1 MYLPF
6 EEMTWQQFMQQPQ
19 LKRLTLQEQVAQYDQ
34 YLFELSIARQSW
46 IEYQNKGS
54 LIPLPP
60 SNVVVT
66 NTDSG
71 SISIS
76 FTPSP
81 SPGIITTNWSTDGG
95 TTFNSTSSTV
105 NPIGVTGLPSGST
118 VTVVLTQTDG
128 NGNTSTG
135 TNPVTTT
142 VGALP
147 SVLTNLVYSV
157 QSSSLS
163 SSISLPP
170 LSPANAK
177 CTYIYAISSP
187 TTTSGSQSYPQSPGV
202 IISSFTPLTVGSA
215 IYEYNTLW
223 PLSSSVIAT
232 GSYVVYDAPFSTTG
246 SVYTVATSG
255 SDKIIAAITP
265 FSSLPSC

>member
-34 YLFELSIARQSW
+34 YLFELNIARQSW
-46 IEYQNKGS
+46 IEYQGKGP
-54 LIPLPP
+54 LKPLPP

-81 SPGIITTNWSTDGG
+81 SPGITTTNWSTDGG
-95 TTFNSTSSTV
+95 TTFNPTSSTV

-118 VTVVLTQTDG
+118 VTVVITQTDET
-128 NGNTSTG
+128 GNTSEG
-135 TNPVTTT
+135 TDPVTTT

-147 SVLTNLVYSV
+147 SVLTTLWSQG

-163 SSISLPP
+163 SSVSFVT

-177 CTYIYAISSP
+177 CEYLYINNATPTPGYPSISG
-187 TTTSGSQSYPQSPGV
+187 TQV
-202 IISSFTPLTVGSA
+202 SSFVPLTVGTPF
-215 IYEYNTLW
+215 YVYNTQW
-223 PLSSSVIAT
+223 PLTSSNIVT
-232 GSYVVYDAPFSTTG
+232 GSYIFGAPGTD
-246 SVYTVATSG
+246 VYTVSTSG
-255 SDKIIAAITP
+255 SDKIISAITP
-265 FSSLPSC
+265 FSSLPACS

>member
-19 LKRLTLQEQVAQYDQ
+19 LKKLTLQEQVAQYDQ

-46 IEYQNKGS
+46 IEYQNKGP

-60 SNVVVT
+60 SDVVVT

-71 SISIS
+71 SIRIS

-81 SPGIITTNWSTDGG
+81 SPGITTTNVSTDGG
-95 TTFNSTSSTV
+95 TTFNPTSSTV
-105 NPIGVTGLPSGST
+105 NPIDVTDLPSGST

-128 NGNTSTG
+128 NGNTSEG
-135 TNPVTTT
+135 TDPVTTT

-147 SVLTNLVYSV
+147 SILTTLWSNG

-163 SSISLPP
+163 NPVSFVA

-177 CTYIYAISSP
+177 CQYLYINNATP
-187 TTTSGSQSYPQSPGV
+187 TPGYPSIGGTQV
-202 IISSFTPLTVGSA
+202 SSFVPLTVGTPF
-215 IYEYNTLW
+215 YVYNTQW
-223 PLSSSVIAT
+223 PLTSSNIAN
-232 GSYVVYDAPFSTTG
+232 GSYIVG
-246 SVYTVATSG
+246 SPGTDVYTVAYSG
-255 SDKIIAAITP
+255 SSVVDKLISAITP

>member
-6 EEMTWQQFMQQPQ
+6 EEMTWQQFIQQPQ
-19 LKRLTLQEQVAQYDQ
+19 LKKLSLQEQASHYNE

-46 IEYQNKGS
+46 IEYQNKGP
-54 LIPLPP
+54 LNPLPP

-66 NTDSG
+66 NTGTG

-81 SPGIITTNWSTDGG
+81 SPGITTTNVSTNGG
-95 TTFNSTSSTV
+95 TTFNPTSSTV

-128 NGNTSTG
+128 NGNTSEG
-135 TNPVTTT
+135 TDPVTTT

-147 SVLTNLVYSV
+147 SILTTLWSGG

-163 SSISLPP
+163 SSVSFVA

-177 CTYIYAISSP
+177 CEYLYINNATP
-187 TTTSGSQSYPQSPGV
+187 TPGYPSIQGTQ
-202 IISSFTPLTVGSA
+202 ISSFVPLTVGTPL
-215 IYEYNTLW
+215 YVYNTQW
-223 PLSSSVIAT
+223 PLTSSNIAN
-232 GSYVVYDAPFSTTG
+232 GSYIFGNPGTD
-246 SVYTVATSG
+246 VYTVSTSG
-255 SDKIIAAITP
+255 TDKIISAITP
-265 FSSLPSC
+265 FVILPSC